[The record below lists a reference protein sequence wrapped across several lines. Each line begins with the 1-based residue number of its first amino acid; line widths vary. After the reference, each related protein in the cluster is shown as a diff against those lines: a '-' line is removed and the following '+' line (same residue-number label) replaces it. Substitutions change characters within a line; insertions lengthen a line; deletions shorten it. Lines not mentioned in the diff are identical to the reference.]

1 MKLYVTVEEFLYA
14 KKIEN
19 QTERTLRGYKNALN
33 LFANWLQ
40 KEWTIDELEKIRV
53 IHLKQYVAYHLKMG
67 HKATYVNGII
77 KILRAFFKYTNGED
91 YTDIAYEKVAWVREE
106 KPVIKA
112 FSAQDAR
119 QLLEYYDNKSYLSC
133 RNRTI
138 ITMFLETG
146 IRCKELIDMQ
156 PEDIK
161 ENYILIHGKNH
172 KERLVPITSY
182 LGKQLAKYRVR
193 IEHQFELKSPDN
205 NFFLSVKAK
214 KLTNSAIERLI
225 KIAGQGIQDARVSPH
240 TFRHFYAQIQLKN
253 GMDIYTLSRLLG
265 HEKVSMELFS
275 IYSQTLSGNGLAVLL
290 IQVGSN
296 CLDCLAVK
304 SCLAVVGQPDFVTA
318 NFQIGGVPLGKRC
331 LDFRFQLFL
340 FSLRHLDKLGG
351 FLVLLDHFQNLICG
365 FHC

>member
-205 NFFLSVKAK
+205 NFFLSVKGK

-240 TFRHFYAQIQLKN
+240 TFRHFY
-253 GMDIYTLSRLLG
+253 YEWR
-265 HEKVSMELFS
+265 V
-275 IYSQTLSGNGLAVLL
+275 
-290 IQVGSN
+290 
-296 CLDCLAVK
+296 
-304 SCLAVVGQPDFVTA
+304 
-318 NFQIGGVPLGKRC
+318 
-331 LDFRFQLFL
+331 
-340 FSLRHLDKLGG
+340 
-351 FLVLLDHFQNLICG
+351 
-365 FHC
+365 